1 MEISY
6 RSISL
11 KYESEEGEQI
21 FCKGSGEDYLYTI
34 SYKAVGDQIEKVSL
48 WFSEKQLL
56 SDGEKERNFQYNESL
71 FALDSFETE
80 SVKYCLDKCAK
91 RTILYKCGEIRVA
104 EWEKIF
110 SLCYFISVKY

>member
-34 SYKAVGDQIEKVSL
+34 SYKAVGDQIEKYHFGFRENNCFL
-48 WFSEKQLL
+48 MEKKREIFNIMNL
-56 SDGEKERNFQYNESL
+56 
-71 FALDSFETE
+71 
-80 SVKYCLDKCAK
+80 CLH
-91 RTILYKCGEIRVA
+91 
-104 EWEKIF
+104 
-110 SLCYFISVKY
+110 

>member
-48 WFSEKQLL
+48 WFLEKQML

-80 SVKYCLDKCAK
+80 SVKYCLDKMRK
-91 RTILYKCGEIRVA
+91 KDN
-104 EWEKIF
+104 
-110 SLCYFISVKY
+110 FI

>member
-1 MEISY
+1 MTTPLYVVAGFLDSGKTTFISRMLRHCRRKEI
-6 RSISL
+6 L
-11 KYESEEGEQI
+11 VLQFEEGEQI

-80 SVKYCLDKCAK
+80 SVKYCLDKMRK
-91 RTILYKCGEIRVA
+91 KDN
-104 EWEKIF
+104 
-110 SLCYFISVKY
+110 FI

>member
-48 WFSEKQLL
+48 WFSENKCFLM
-56 SDGEKERNFQYNESL
+56 EKKREIFNIMNL
-71 FALDSFETE
+71 
-80 SVKYCLDKCAK
+80 CLH
-91 RTILYKCGEIRVA
+91 
-104 EWEKIF
+104 
-110 SLCYFISVKY
+110 

>member
-1 MEISY
+1 MMHTRKMEISY

-56 SDGEKERNFQYNESL
+56 SDGEKER
-71 FALDSFETE
+71 
-80 SVKYCLDKCAK
+80 
-91 RTILYKCGEIRVA
+91 
-104 EWEKIF
+104 KIF
-110 SLCYFISVKY
+110 NVMNLCLH